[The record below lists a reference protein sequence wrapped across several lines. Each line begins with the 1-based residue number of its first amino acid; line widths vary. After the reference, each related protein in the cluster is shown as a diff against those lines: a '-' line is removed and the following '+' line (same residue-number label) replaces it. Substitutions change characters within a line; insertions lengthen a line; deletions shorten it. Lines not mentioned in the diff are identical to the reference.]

1 MAQQSPVLV
10 LGEALVDVVLKDG
23 HVSEHVGG
31 SPANVAFGLG
41 RLDHDVTLAAWF
53 AKDERGERIAQACR
67 DSNVRIAPGA
77 DRAPR
82 TSVANALIDAAGK
95 ATYQFDLSWLLPDLP
110 QGGDVGHVHTG
121 SIGATLEPGGSQVVR
136 AVREAADTATVSYD
150 PNARPTLMGT
160 PAAVIGRVEEII
172 ALSDVVKASDED
184 IEWLYP
190 DRSVADVMRHWL
202 SLGSALTVVT
212 RGGEGAYVAVATDD
226 EIVEVAPKRVDVAD
240 TVGAG
245 DSFMAG
251 LISGLLDADYL
262 GGPEAR
268 KSLRNASLADVM
280 PAIDR
285 AIVTSSN
292 TVSRAGAY
300 APTRAELEGIA

>member
-1 MAQQSPVLV
+1 MGKQSSVLV
-10 LGEALVDVVLKDG
+10 IGEALVDVVHQRG
-23 HVSEHVGG
+23 QISEHVGG

-41 RLDHDVTLAAWF
+41 RLEHDITLAAWF
-53 AKDERGERIAQACR
+53 AKDERGERIAKACR
-67 DSNVRIAPGA
+67 DTGVKVAPGA

-82 TSVANALIDAAGK
+82 TSVANAEIDAAGK
-95 ATYQFDLSWLLPDLP
+95 ATYQFDLSWLLPELP
-110 QGGDVGHVHTG
+110 VAGSVGHVHTG

-136 AVREAADTATVSYD
+136 ALRANVDSATISYD
-150 PNARPTLMGT
+150 PNARPTLMGS
-160 PAAVIGRVEEII
+160 PGAVIGRVEEII
-172 ALSDVVKASDED
+172 ALADVVKSSDED

-190 DRSVADVMRHWL
+190 NRSVADVMRHWL
-202 SLGSALTVVT
+202 NLGPALAVVT
-212 RGGEGAYVAVATDD
+212 RGGDGAYVAIATDD
-226 EIVEVAPKRVDVAD
+226 AIVEVAPRRVAMID

-268 KSLRNASLADVM
+268 EALRAARLVDVM

-285 AIVTSSN
+285 AIGTSAI
-292 TVSRAGAY
+292 TVSKAGAY
-300 APTRAELEGIA
+300 APTRAEL